1 MCCIQLFSQSLK
13 LRFLCPLLL
22 ENLLELFRMLDY
34 FIQNLF
40 ANHFAKVKANL
51 DHQSQLKVFWILFLS
66 ILIFGFDYEVNLK
79 FFNFFYILN
88 IQINF
93 ESYLLLTYLNLNSK
107 ILAGIYLM
115 FWCLKLNFISYSHF
129 LLIIQNIII
138 NLTLSHFIFNLE
150 KEQCFIL

>member
-22 ENLLELFRMLDY
+22 ESLLELFRMLDY

-40 ANHFAKVKANL
+40 ASHFAKVKANS

-79 FFNFFYILN
+79 FFNFFCILN
-88 IQINF
+88 IQIKF
-93 ESYLLLTYLNLNSK
+93 ESYLLLTYLSLNSK
-107 ILAGIYLM
+107 LLVAIYLM

-129 LLIIQNIII
+129 LLMIQNIII